1 MEKEQILSELTTRL
15 GQTSFSSQTLMKYIE
30 LNPLAEGTE
39 PDDSYY
45 SKATSFL
52 QGMQGQYNHDVANQ
66 VESFKKNYK
75 PQPQFPEQDGNK
87 QEQEELANQ
96 LKKVQEE
103 LLLLKKEREE
113 EKNATSINDL
123 REKSK
128 SLLKAQI
135 ENGGKNICNDEI
147 LNIAISDVEIT
158 KDMKPEDIVNN
169 AKQNYEKRYKAIF
182 GDGASPSNNS
192 FVPASEEQINSRR
205 EAFKERM
212 RAQGKLPKKEQ

>member
-15 GQTSFSSQTLMKYIE
+15 GQTSFSSQTLMKYID
-30 LNPLAEGTE
+30 LTPVAEGSE
-39 PDDSYY
+39 PDDAYY
-45 SKATSFL
+45 SKAVEFL
-52 QGMQGQYNHDVANQ
+52 QGMQGQYNHDVATE
-66 VESFKKNYK
+66 VEGFKKNYK
-75 PQPQFPEQDGNK
+75 PQQHSSEEGKNAEEGKLATQLEEMRK
-87 QEQEELANQ
+87 ELAQ
-96 LKKVQEE
+96 LKT
-103 LLLLKKEREE
+103 EREA
-113 EKNATSINDL
+113 EKNAASIREL

-128 SLLKAQI
+128 SQLKAQI

-158 KDMKPEDIVNN
+158 KDMKPEDIIGS

-182 GDGASPSNNS
+182 GDGASPSINS
-192 FVPASEEQINSRR
+192 FASASEEQINSRR